1 MTPDLEKNI
10 YLDNSATTPICESAL
25 VAMHS
30 AVENFANPSSLH
42 APGLVAHKML
52 DNARS
57 QILAGMGLAGD
68 RNTRIILTSGG
79 TEANNLALL
88 GTLNAKKFK
97 FLPKIITSD
106 SEHPSVLE
114 PLSYLESCGLAEIV
128 RIPTVN
134 GRLDLDLLSDSVC
147 DRTVLVSIMS
157 ANNETGALYDVAN
170 AFSIARKMNPQVIT
184 HTDAVQAF
192 LKTNM
197 NFRALKADL
206 VSLSGHKVNAPKGV
220 GALVVSGD
228 IIKAKRLVPI
238 IRGGGQ
244 EGDLRSGTENVVG
257 ISAFGAAVKYRK
269 ENLSEFIR
277 STSELS
283 ELLISL
289 LPKEIKVNRP
299 EKHAPHIISI
309 TLPSIK
315 SETALHF
322 LSEKGIFVSS
332 GSACASNGKHK
343 SHVLRAFGLSEL
355 DMDCTLRIS
364 LSDSI
369 TKEDIK
375 YTAQMLT
382 QAIER
387 LVKIG

>member
-1 MTPDLEKNI
+1 MR
-10 YLDNSATTPICESAL
+10 
-25 VAMHS
+25 S

-52 DNARS
+52 DNARA
-57 QILAGMGLAGD
+57 QILAGMGLVGD
-68 RNTRIILTSGG
+68 RNTRIIFTSGG
-79 TEANNLALL
+79 TEANNLAIF
-88 GTLNAKKFK
+88 GTFNAKKFK
-97 FLPKIITSD
+97 FLPQIITSD
-106 SEHPSVLE
+106 SEHPSILE

-128 RIPTVN
+128 KIPTVN
-134 GRLDLDLLSDSVC
+134 GRLDLDLLSETVC

-157 ANNETGALYDVAN
+157 ANNETGALYDVAS
-170 AFSIARKMNPQVIT
+170 AFSVAKKINPQIIT

-220 GALVVSGD
+220 GALAVSGD
-228 IIKAKRLVPI
+228 IIKAKKLVPI

-269 ENLSEFIR
+269 DNLSEFIR
-277 STSELS
+277 RTSELS

-289 LPKEIKVNRP
+289 LPQGIKVNRP
-299 EKHAPHIISI
+299 EMHAPHIVSI
-309 TLPSIK
+309 TLPSVK

-322 LSEKGIFVSS
+322 LSERGIFVSS

-343 SHVLRAFGLSEL
+343 SYVLMAFGLSEL
-355 DMDCTLRIS
+355 DIDCTLRIS
-364 LSDSI
+364 LSDIISR
-369 TKEDIK
+369 EDIE
-375 YTAQMLT
+375 YTARTLGE
-382 QAIER
+382 AVER

>member
-1 MTPDLEKNI
+1 MEKNI

-25 VAMHS
+25 CAMRS

-52 DNARS
+52 DNARA
-57 QILAGMGLAGD
+57 QILAGMGLVGD
-68 RNTRIILTSGG
+68 RNTRIIFTSGG
-79 TEANNLALL
+79 TEANNLAIF
-88 GTLNAKKFK
+88 GTINAKKFK
-97 FLPKIITSD
+97 FLPQIITSD
-106 SEHPSVLE
+106 SEHPSILE

-128 RIPTVN
+128 KIPTVN
-134 GRLDLDLLSDSVC
+134 GCLDLDLLSETVC

-157 ANNETGALYDVAN
+157 ANNETGALYDVAS
-170 AFSIARKMNPQVIT
+170 AFSVAKKINPQIIT

-220 GALVVSGD
+220 GALAVSGD
-228 IIKAKRLVPI
+228 IIKAKKLVPI

-269 ENLSEFIR
+269 DNLSEFIR
-277 STSELS
+277 RTSELS

-289 LPKEIKVNRP
+289 LPQGIKVNRP
-299 EKHAPHIISI
+299 EMHAPHIVSI

-322 LSEKGIFVSS
+322 LSERGIFVSS

-343 SHVLRAFGLSEL
+343 SYVLRAFGLSEL
-355 DMDCTLRIS
+355 DIDCTLRIS
-364 LSDSI
+364 LSDIISR
-369 TKEDIK
+369 EDIE
-375 YTAQMLT
+375 YTARTLGE
-382 QAIER
+382 AVER